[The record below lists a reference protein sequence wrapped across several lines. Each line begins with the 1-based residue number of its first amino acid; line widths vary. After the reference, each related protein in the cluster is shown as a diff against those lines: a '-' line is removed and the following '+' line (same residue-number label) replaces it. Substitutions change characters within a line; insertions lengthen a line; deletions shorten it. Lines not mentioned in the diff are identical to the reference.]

1 MGSQTPPVG
10 PLQCSCASGV
20 GQGPGG
26 VHSCLGRRSRCRRCL
41 LKGCERWFRPCRPQ
55 ARYCS
60 ADCREAARRW
70 RRWYASRRYRSSV
83 PGQEQRRAQ
92 SRRYRQRLRQRQQ
105 LAAQLAPTEPASV
118 SEGQRAAAE
127 TQQGAGV
134 PCQRPGC
141 YVLFVLTSRSPQQ
154 HCCSC
159 GCRKALRRVRQ
170 REACQRARLR
180 RLQRRRRRAS
190 RGPP

>member
-1 MGSQTPPVG
+1 LGSRSPPVG
-10 PLQCSCASGV
+10 PLQCSCSSGK
-20 GQGPGG
+20 GQGPGAVG
-26 VHSCLGRRSRCRRCL
+26 SHPGRHYRCRRCL

-70 RRWYASRRYRSSV
+70 RRWYASRRYRASAG
-83 PGQEQRRAQ
+83 GQERRRQQ
-92 SRRYRQRLRQRQQ
+92 SRCYRQRRRERQQ
-105 LAAQLAPTEPASV
+105 TLQLANDAPV
-118 SEGQRAAAE
+118 RVNEGQRPAE
-127 TQQGAGV
+127 NPQALADV

-154 HCCSC
+154 HFCSC
-159 GCRKALRRVRQ
+159 QCRQALRRVRQ
-170 REACQRARLR
+170 REVCRRGRRR